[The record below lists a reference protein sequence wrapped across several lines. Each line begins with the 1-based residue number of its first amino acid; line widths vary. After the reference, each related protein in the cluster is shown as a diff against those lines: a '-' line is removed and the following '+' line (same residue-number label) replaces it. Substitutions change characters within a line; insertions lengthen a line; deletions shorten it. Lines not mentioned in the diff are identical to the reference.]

1 MRDTRSEIIR
11 QSVDLFNT
19 RGFFKVTIKDIA
31 DALNISPGNLTYHFK
46 RKENLLE
53 AIQEQLLNATEGIM
67 VPTDQE
73 ITLAHFQEMFQK
85 FFVVQ
90 QTYRFY
96 FTEMTYLLVEY
107 PEITSAYRERTSAR
121 FVSARKLVDY
131 YIMTG
136 RLKAEEKQGDYDDMV
151 HSMWMVNTFWTL
163 GTVLAGDFGAGRYD
177 TPIRS
182 LWKMLL
188 PYLTEDGMAEYQT
201 LQTENDAITLNQ

>member
-1 MRDTRSEIIR
+1 MRDTRAEIIR
-11 QSVDLFNT
+11 QSVDLFNA
-19 RGFFKVTIKDIA
+19 RGFFKVTIKEIA
-31 DALNISPGNLTYHFK
+31 DAMDISPGNLTYHFK
-46 RKENLLE
+46 KKENLLE
-53 AIQEQLLNATEGIM
+53 AIQEQLLQATEGIM

-73 ITLAHFQEMFQK
+73 ITLAHFQEMFEK

-107 PEITSAYRERTSAR
+107 PEITSAYRERTSTR
-121 FVSARKLVDY
+121 FVDARKLVDY

-136 RLKAEEKQGDYDDMV
+136 RLKPEEEIGDYNDMV
-151 HSMWMVNTFWTL
+151 HSLWMVNTFWTL
-163 GTVLAGDFGAGRYD
+163 GTVLAGDFGGGRYD

-188 PYLTEDGMAEYQT
+188 PYLTEKGVAEYEALLPKT
-201 LQTENDAITLNQ
+201 DPITLNQ